1 MYEAEFRQHII
12 RINTLEL
19 DLKHAENEKENL
31 NYELTVLKKKHEEE
45 KQVTETKDYLFFIS
59 MKLVFF

>member
-31 NYELTVLKKKHEEE
+31 NYELAVLKKKHEEE
-45 KQVTETKDYLFFIS
+45 KQVSGESLI
-59 MKLVFF
+59 